1 MSKMIDSRPALAATA
16 VLLALLVLPAPS
28 FAQRPGDQQVNWRA
42 ADAVTE
48 RAGGE
53 VAVHSSTLLLSDRG
67 RAYSATLSFA
77 SQDDYLKAL
86 ALGGRGINLA
96 NLDDAWYADGFG
108 TFKVVSKPGDRGI
121 FNLAENAR
129 GTICGDI
136 VVRGTTKIGDG
147 ITVGVSVHAVKA
159 GDFVHDIHGACDF
172 FAAGGCGSDPCYNS
186 LQTTTGVIIGKG
198 DCRELEVFGPN
209 TCYCHTTSIIHSS

>member
-1 MSKMIDSRPALAATA
+1 MLKKIESRHALVSAA
-16 VLLALLVLPAPS
+16 VLLALLAFPAAS
-28 FAQRPGDQQVNWRA
+28 SAQKPGDQQLNWRA
-42 ADAVTE
+42 SDAVTA
-48 RAGGE
+48 RNGGE
-53 VAVHSSTLLLSDRG
+53 VAIGSSTLLLSDKG
-67 RAYSATLSFA
+67 TAYSATLSFA

-86 ALGGRGINLA
+86 ALGGRGVNLA
-96 NLDDAWYADGFG
+96 DLDDAWYADGSG
-108 TFKVVSKPGDRGI
+108 SFKVIARPGDRGV
-121 FNLAENAR
+121 FTLAENAR
-129 GTICGDI
+129 GTICGNV

-147 ITVGVSVHAVKA
+147 ITVGVSLHAVKA

-209 TCYCHTTSIIHSS
+209 TCYCHTTAIIHSS